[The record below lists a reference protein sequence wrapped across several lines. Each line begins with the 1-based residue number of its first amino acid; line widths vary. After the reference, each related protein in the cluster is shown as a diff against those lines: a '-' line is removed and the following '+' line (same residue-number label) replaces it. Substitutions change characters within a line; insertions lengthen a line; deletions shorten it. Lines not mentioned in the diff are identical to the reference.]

1 MAKEKDKNTIRKVV
15 YFDEG
20 SALDYVDLVNEGH
33 LSSTIEELTKTEG
46 SSEVGTKTELG
57 LMAKFLGL
65 FKIGTSVNAG
75 ANVKTL
81 GNSVLNTTLSNTILT
96 DFLNLK
102 QFNDIK
108 EFKNIHVY
116 PYENS
121 ISYLKCFTP
130 YLMVLKNDIINGLNI
145 NSFNSVLEDAK
156 GYYELLFDEDETT
169 SILRFNIKSFRNNYY
184 LSDLM
189 KMKLTYYAIEVGECN
204 LSKLEINN
212 ELSFN
217 TTKKTISSTEIL
229 EQKEI
234 CEQNV
239 KIYDVILAGVSNE

>member
-1 MAKEKDKNTIRKVV
+1 MANSISKVI
-15 YFDEG
+15 YFDES
-20 SALDYVDLVNEGH
+20 SALDFLDLLNEGH
-33 LSSTIEELTKTEG
+33 VKTTLEEISNIEDTAETSMKSELSIG
-46 SSEVGTKTELG
+46 
-57 LMAKFLGL
+57 AKILNF
-65 FKIGTSVNAG
+65 FKANTSVNAG
-75 ANVKTL
+75 LGTKTL
-81 GNSVLNTTLSNTILT
+81 SNTILNSTISNTILT
-96 DFLNLK
+96 DFLK
-102 QFNDIK
+102 QKTSKPIL
-108 EFKNIHVY
+108 EFKDICVY

-156 GYYELLFDEDETT
+156 GYYELLFDKEDTT
-169 SILRFNIKSFRNNYY
+169 SILRFNIKSFRNNYC

-189 KMKLTYYAIEVGECN
+189 KMKLTYYAIEVGECD

-229 EQKEI
+229 EQKEVS
-234 CEQNV
+234 EQKV
-239 KIYDVILAGVSNE
+239 KIYDVILAGVNNE

>member
-1 MAKEKDKNTIRKVV
+1 MANNISKVI
-15 YFDEG
+15 YFDES
-20 SALDYVDLVNEGH
+20 SALDFLDLLNEGH
-33 LSSTIEELTKTEG
+33 VKTTLEEISNIEDIAETSMKSELSIS
-46 SSEVGTKTELG
+46 
-57 LMAKFLGL
+57 AKILSF
-65 FKIGTSVNAG
+65 FKATTSVNAG
-75 ANVKTL
+75 LGAKTL
-81 GNSVLNTTLSNTILT
+81 SNTILNSTISNTILT
-96 DFLNLK
+96 DFLK
-102 QFNDIK
+102 QKDSKPIL
-108 EFKNIHVY
+108 EFKDIYVY

-156 GYYELLFDEDETT
+156 GYYELLFDRDGIT
-169 SILRFNIKSFRNNYY
+169 SILRFNIKSFRNNYC

-189 KMKLTYYAIEVGECN
+189 KMKLTYYAVEVGECD

-217 TTKKTISSTEIL
+217 TSKKTISSTEIL

-234 CEQNV
+234 SEQKV
-239 KIYDVILAGVSNE
+239 KIYDVILAGVNNE